1 VRVEADQPRRR
12 GFWDDTRGVKW
23 TLQAHLFLFVLLGGV
38 VIAGGSI
45 PTEESPTE
53 FSDVQR
59 EQLATDLLS
68 VASGTDSL
76 SRSVRYWNAS
86 GGRWID
92 AQGGAN
98 DTWYTTLRTTPSH
111 PLWSPIDA
119 GIENRQLGYNV
130 EISYRTG
137 VNETR
142 ESLRV
147 VYQGPPGPDAVS
159 ATRSVV
165 LSDDDAPVVGPT
177 SNDGDPCTLEE
188 LGDDSTTGSSGCQS
202 GSFFAPD
209 AAPGSSRYNVIDI
222 RVTVWRI

>member
-1 VRVEADQPRRR
+1 
-12 GFWDDTRGVKW
+12 
-23 TLQAHLFLFVLLGGV
+23 V

-45 PTEESPTE
+45 PTQDSPTE
-53 FSDVQR
+53 FSDLQR
-59 EQLATDLLS
+59 EQLAVDLLS

-92 AQGGAN
+92 ARGGAN
-98 DTWYTTLRTTPSH
+98 DTWYTTLRTTPAH
-111 PLWSPIDA
+111 PLGPAIDA
-119 GIENRQLGYNV
+119 GIADRQLGYNV

-137 VNETR
+137 VEESR

-165 LSDDDAPVVGPT
+165 LFDDDVPVVGPT
-177 SNDGDPCTLEE
+177 SNDGDPCTLGEMR
-188 LGDDSTTGSSGCQS
+188 DDATTGSNGCRSGA
-202 GSFFAPD
+202 FFAPD
-209 AAPGSSRYNVIDI
+209 AAPGSSRYNVVDV
-222 RVTVWRI
+222 RVTVWRV